1 MPRILITGS
10 SGQVGFELQR
20 ALAPLGELLVP
31 KRKDLDLSDVGTLAE
46 RLTTLQPDVIVN
58 PAAYTAVDLAESQS
72 ALAHAINADAPG
84 VMASWAASRKVPF
97 IHYSTDYVFDGT
109 KAEPYLEED
118 ITHPLSVYGQ
128 SKLAGETAV
137 RAACSRHLILRTSW
151 VVGAHGKNFL
161 KTILRLAQ
169 EREQLN
175 VVADQVGAPT
185 TASFIADVT
194 AHVLARALS
203 PSFSDWGTYHLAAA
217 GETTWHDYARRIV
230 QLAEESGIA
239 LKLKQDAI
247 QAVPTS
253 AYPTA
258 ATRPANSRL
267 NCSKLANTFDL
278 YMQPWQYGID
288 HVFAQLQH

>member
-10 SGQVGFELQR
+10 SGQIGFELER

-31 KRKDLDLSDVGTLAE
+31 KRKDLDLSDIGTLAE
-46 RLTTLQPDVIVN
+46 RLNALQPDVIVN

-72 ALAHAINADAPG
+72 TLAHAINADAPG
-84 VMASWAASRKVPF
+84 AMASWASNRNIPF

-109 KAEPYLEED
+109 KAEPYLED
-118 ITHPLSVYGQ
+118 DATHPLSVYGQ
-128 SKLAGETAV
+128 SKLAGEAAV

-175 VVADQVGAPT
+175 VVADQVGSPT

-194 AHVLARALS
+194 AHVLARVFS
-203 PSFSDWGTYHLAAA
+203 PAFSDWGTYHLAAA

-230 QLAEESGIA
+230 RLAEESGIA

-267 NCSKLANTFDL
+267 NCGKLANTFDL
-278 YMQPWQYGID
+278 RMQPWQDGID